1 MGEFNQAS
9 VTTLSEN
16 EFSLS
21 LPWPVPG
28 CEIVG
33 SAKLRKRVHKNKR
46 EETGKRKGDYIFEC
60 LSYASSL
67 LSESQECA
75 PPTLETAL
83 FHLRITATFKGRSN
97 SRVKKCTKN
106 IQEYF
111 TKRLSIFQT

>member
-60 LSYASSL
+60 LTRHPHYLRARNVHDHPPLKPL
-67 LSESQECA
+67 L
-75 PPTLETAL
+75 TLTL
-83 FHLRITATFKGRSN
+83 TI
-97 SRVKKCTKN
+97 
-106 IQEYF
+106 
-111 TKRLSIFQT
+111 

>member
-9 VTTLSEN
+9 VATLSEN

-46 EETGKRKGDYIFEC
+46 EGTGKRKGDYI
-60 LSYASSL
+60 SSAL
-67 LSESQECA
+67 RVI
-75 PPTLETAL
+75 PT
-83 FHLRITATFKGRSN
+83 I
-97 SRVKKCTKN
+97 
-106 IQEYF
+106 
-111 TKRLSIFQT
+111 